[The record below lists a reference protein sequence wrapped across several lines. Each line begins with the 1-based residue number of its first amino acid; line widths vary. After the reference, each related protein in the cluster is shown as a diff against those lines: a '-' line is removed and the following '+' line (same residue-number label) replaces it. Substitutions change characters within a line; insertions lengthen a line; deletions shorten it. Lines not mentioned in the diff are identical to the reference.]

1 MLNNIRNF
9 SKTIFAKILLVII
22 IIPFVFW
29 GMGGVF
35 NRGNTNSL
43 AKINNK
49 NISTQDFI
57 EHLNISK
64 IDSNKIKENIDNDI
78 LEELLG
84 ELISRTLIEMEI
96 VELNLSIS
104 EKSLV
109 EQIKKNKN
117 FIDDN
122 KKFSRTKYEKFLLS
136 NNMVAPDFE
145 ARLLANELQKKLFS
159 YIGGGIKSPFF
170 LTNSVFKDQNSKIE
184 INYINLED
192 KYINKEDFTEFEIKT
207 FIEENK
213 ESLKKEFIDF
223 SFIKINPK
231 NLIGTDEYN
240 KLFFEKIDAIENKI
254 LNGNEYQVLVSELK
268 IESIKKND
276 FIIDKESSD
285 IEKKIYKKRNEN
297 KIQLIE
303 ANDSYILYEIIN
315 IKKILPS
322 LNNVAFKDRIKKI
335 LYEKNKF
342 EYNKKIFN
350 EINEKTFNQISFNMI
365 GNNKDQN
372 IKLKSIKDYN
382 KFNMD
387 SVKLLY
393 SLPKN
398 SYSLISDE
406 NGDIYL
412 AKIADKY
419 TSDISIK
426 SNEFE
431 KFNKQANIKLR
442 NSMFS
447 SYDYMLNNKYKVK
460 INKKTLEKVKNYFR

>member
-104 EKSLV
+104 EKSLA

-170 LTNSVFKDQNSKIE
+170 LTNNVFKDQNSKIE

-254 LNGNEYQVLVSELK
+254 LNDNEYKALVAELK

-276 FIIDKESSD
+276 FIIDKKSSD

-297 KIQLIE
+297 KIQLVE
-303 ANDSYILYEIIN
+303 VNDSYILYEIIN

-412 AKIADKY
+412 AKIVDKY

>member
-35 NRGNTNSL
+35 NSGNTNSL

-122 KKFSRTKYEKFLLS
+122 KKFSRTKYEKFLLL
-136 NNMVAPDFE
+136 NNIIAPDFE
-145 ARLLANELQKKLFS
+145 ARLSANELQKKLFS

-170 LTNSVFKDQNSKIE
+170 LTNSVFKEQNSKIE

-192 KYINKEDFTEFEIKT
+192 KYKNKEDFTEFEIKT

-213 ESLKKEFIDF
+213 ESLKKEFIDL

-240 KLFFEKIDAIENKI
+240 KLFFKKIDAIENKI
-254 LNGNEYQVLVSELK
+254 FNGYEYEALVAELK
-268 IESIKKND
+268 IESTKKNN

-285 IEKKIYKKRNEN
+285 IEKKIYEKRNEN

-322 LNNVAFKDRIKKI
+322 LNNISFKDRVKKI

-382 KFNMD
+382 KFNID

-398 SYSLISDE
+398 SYSLISDK
-406 NGDIYL
+406 NDDIYL
-412 AKIADKY
+412 AKIVDKY
-419 TSDISIK
+419 TSDILIK